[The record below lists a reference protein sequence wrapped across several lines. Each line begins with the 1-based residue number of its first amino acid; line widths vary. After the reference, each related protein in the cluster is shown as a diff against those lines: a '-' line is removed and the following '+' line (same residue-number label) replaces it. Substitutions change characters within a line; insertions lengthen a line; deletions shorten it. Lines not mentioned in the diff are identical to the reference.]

1 MPLFR
6 VLSPLAL
13 VVSIS
18 VGAFACSN
26 PPPPEEPEPEPPP
39 KAEPKEEPKPK
50 PECKTLDEK
59 CKADDSTQA
68 KLAHA
73 ELVFIPPAGWLYA
86 QEAELTLTQT
96 EEGGG
101 SLAITTFPASD
112 PKSKDFKDKR
122 DAAVEV
128 LAQALGVN
136 LPNRPGTKKRATP
149 NWDKADGDVKV
160 GDMTL
165 NMWQFDGAS
174 RGSKEGPVLYFL
186 GRNGDNA
193 IIGIGFAPKGDS
205 SDQSIMKALETIG
218 PGSPQ

>member
-68 KLAHA
+68 KIANS
-73 ELVFIPPAGWLYA
+73 ELVFIPPAGWLFA
-86 QEAELTLTQT
+86 QEEGLTLAQT
-96 EEGGG
+96 EEGAG
-101 SLAITTFPASD
+101 SMAIMAFDSRGLK
-112 PKSKDFKDKR
+112 PKELKDKR
-122 DAAVEV
+122 ESATET
-128 LAQALGVN
+128 LASALGIK
-136 LPNRPGTKKRATP
+136 LPQKGPKRVYP
-149 NWDKADGDVKV
+149 NWDKPDGDAKA
-160 GDMTL
+160 GDLTL
-165 NMWQFDGAS
+165 SMWELAGAGRGTKDGAVLVFL
-174 RGSKEGPVLYFL
+174 SKGDTVL
-186 GRNGDNA
+186 
-193 IIGIGFAPKGDS
+193 IGLGFAPKD
-205 SDQSIMKALETIG
+205 DTATQSILKALETIG